1 MMIIRT
7 IAAMMRVLFP
17 GPSLPL
23 CVEQMSVCVRMCVSV
38 SVSVNERERE
48 RVSEQMA
55 VTERRSY
62 PLKIILCVKET
73 SSVTFHTRVALSLQ

>member
-1 MMIIRT
+1 MIIRT

-17 GPSLPL
+17 GLSLPL
-23 CVEQMSVCVRMCVSV
+23 CVQQMSVRVHVCQCQS
-38 SVSVNERERE
+38 EREGETESE
-48 RVSEQMA
+48 RA
-55 VTERRSY
+55 NGC